1 MNKRKRL
8 QENLTGYA
16 FLSPAIIIFLALVIL
31 PLIMSVGLSFTKWN
45 FLSGA
50 KGIKFVGVDNF
61 IKLYTRDRA
70 FLTALKNTFIYVITI
85 VPLST
90 FLGLILA
97 YFFTRPML
105 YFKRFFRFA
114 FFIPYISNMVALG
127 AVFKF
132 LFRSDGIINDIL
144 LRLFGVSESQIPNW
158 MTDSF
163 YSKIPIIAVMIY
175 TGLGFCMLI
184 YIAALQDVSK
194 DLYEAATID
203 GANSFK
209 QFWRI
214 TFPLISPTTFY
225 LLIVRMINTFQLF
238 VAINIISSSSGKTGG
253 NVSMVVLVYEEAF
266 KNYNFGYASAIS
278 WNLVF
283 IILIVTLLQM
293 WIQKKWVF
301 YE

>member
-1 MNKRKRL
+1 MTQKRKL
-8 QENLTGYA
+8 QETLTGYI
-16 FLSPAIIIFLALVIL
+16 FLSPALVVFLTLVII
-31 PLIMSVGLSFTKWN
+31 PLIMSVYLSFTKWN
-45 FLSGA
+45 FLSGL
-50 KGIKFVGVDNF
+50 KGIKFVGLDNF
-61 IKLYTRDRA
+61 VKLYTRDRS
-70 FLTALKNTFIYVITI
+70 FVTALKNTFIYTVTI
-85 VPLST
+85 VPCSV
-90 FLGLILA
+90 FLGLLFA
-97 YFFTRPML
+97 YFFTRPLL

-132 LFRSDGIINDIL
+132 LFRSDGIINEIL
-144 LRLFGVSESQIPNW
+144 INVFGLSEQQIPNW
-158 MTDSF
+158 LADSVF
-163 YSKIPIIAVMIY
+163 SKVPIIAVMIY

-184 YIAALQDVSK
+184 YIAALQDVPNE
-194 DLYEAATID
+194 LYEATTID
-203 GANSFK
+203 GASSFT

-238 VAINIISSSSGKTGG
+238 VAINIISSSTGKTGG

-283 IILIVTLLQM
+283 IILIVTLIQM
-293 WIQKKWVF
+293 WVQKKWVF